1 MSFNFDRLPQNIW
14 SALTS
19 FPRTGLRPAALQTL
33 PTWPQFVFCAEI
45 AKAYS
50 SAESRSKTANIVYDV
65 YLLKN
70 LVLDDFRERLTG
82 RQRLVITWWS
92 RGRSRLPPITE
103 RSLSS
108 KPQIKIS
115 KRRPKPPDESFRGLQ
130 SLANLVGRG

>member
-1 MSFNFDRLPQNIW
+1 MTRLPQNIW

-70 LVLDDFRERLTG
+70 LVLDDFREKLTG

-92 RGRSRLPPITE
+92 RDVAGCLPLRSGAFHRSRRLKYPNAAQSRLTSPFVASSPWPI
-103 RSLSS
+103 
-108 KPQIKIS
+108 
-115 KRRPKPPDESFRGLQ
+115 
-130 SLANLVGRG
+130 